1 MQFAVH
7 CTAAV
12 LAVALGSGPTTIPP
26 VRGETAAAARSQAP
40 GQPSMPPKPAT
51 EADVEFTLFLSGT
64 RAGTERVRMGRA
76 GSTWIISSTGQFG
89 APLNVTISRFEM
101 KYTADWQPIELH
113 IEASQTGRPYAL
125 ATSFGM

>member
-12 LAVALGSGPTTIPP
+12 LAVALGPGASTM
-26 VRGETAAAARSQAP
+26 VAGETRAAARSQAV
-40 GQPSMPPKPAT
+40 GQASTPPKAGS

-64 RAGTERVRMGRA
+64 RAGTERVRMARV

-89 APLNVTISRFEM
+89 PPLNVTINRFASSSRS
-101 KYTADWQPIELH
+101 I
-113 IEASQTGRPYAL
+113 R
-125 ATSFGM
+125 